1 MKRLIPLLL
10 LPVFLFAS
18 KVLSYN
24 VYDRSDRVDIMLT
37 FDTPYEG
44 ALRQSR
50 LQDRIII
57 KLENAAI
64 ESPKVK
70 SISSPFLSKIA
81 ITPIDEHTQII
92 ATVAPSV
99 EMEASKTSDA
109 FGLRLR
115 FTRSGATEGADAAA
129 TLEEPLSALP
139 TKPEGSYSGSYV
151 AVIIILLIGIVIL
164 LWLKSRMSLT
174 AAGTPAKPWPFNLKR
189 SDSEG
194 VNVRFQKLLDAKNR
208 VVMLD
213 YADESYLVVIGNSN
227 LLLDK
232 FHGNRPAT
240 EEEFETMLQNKHE
253 ELDTFL
259 SLDVQAQGPLQS
271 YKEKASGF
279 DDA

>member
-18 KVLSYN
+18 KILSYN

-37 FDTPYEG
+37 FDTPYDG

-64 ESPKVK
+64 EAPKVK

-115 FTRSGATEGADAAA
+115 FTKSGAAEGADTAVAEA
-129 TLEEPLSALP
+129 PLSSLP
-139 TKPEGSYSGSYV
+139 TKPEGSYSGSYI
-151 AVIIILLIGIVIL
+151 AVIIILIIGIAIL
-164 LWLKSRMSLT
+164 LWLKSRMPLAS
-174 AAGTPAKPWPFNLKR
+174 AGTPAKPWPFNLKK

-194 VNVRFQKLLDAKNR
+194 VNIRFQKLLDAKNR

-213 YADESYLVVIGNSN
+213 YGEESYLVVIGNSN

-259 SLDVQAQGPLQS
+259 SLDVQSREPLQS